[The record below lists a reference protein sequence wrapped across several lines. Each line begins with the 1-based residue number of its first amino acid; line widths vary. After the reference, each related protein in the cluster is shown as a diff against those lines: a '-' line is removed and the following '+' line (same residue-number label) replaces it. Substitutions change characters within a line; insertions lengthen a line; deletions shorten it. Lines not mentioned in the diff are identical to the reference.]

1 MVNLT
6 APQII
11 VSIVVPVLIIIIIIY
26 LYKDKIIRFG
36 KKVRSNVKHLPIGED
51 TKEEKQRNKEKK
63 EDTNEVKKKFNSR
76 KPKLFSLF

>member
-1 MVNLT
+1 MANLT

-11 VSIVVPVLIIIIIIY
+11 VSIVVPVLIIVIIIY

-51 TKEEKQRNKEKK
+51 TKEEKQRNKEKN
-63 EDTNEVKKKFNSR
+63 EDTTKNKKMFKSR
-76 KPKLFSLF
+76 IPKLFSLF